1 MVHRPLLR
9 LLTSSSTAPHRP
21 SSTNLHHHRVHQQ
34 RRFFFFFRPQRQRI
48 ILSATQKRR
57 FSIYGFGE
65 QWTGALSRGPHR
77 LSIDE
82 APELSYD
89 EIHQLGVSQTM
100 VPLLYNDDGN
110 SSFGGVG
117 EEEEGMD
124 TNEINKWK
132 CVAASAGWGHTAI
145 IIVVD
150 DKCGEPE
157 RRRLLICGRPHD
169 FQTLMRLRR
178 LPTFVRNFCV
188 RYSLDGNGSDKDL
201 SKPSPMQRIASYL
214 AGENE
219 VTFHEDECR
228 RFGNVPTLLQVE
240 LPIKGE
246 RPALEGERIDNVAFA
261 KHVSSSSVS
270 SIHNRY
276 QNTLATSAGL
286 TAIISTTGTLY
297 CFGLNHRGQC
307 GIGSFNP
314 NIWKPTCVT
323 GLASTRYILDHGN
336 REYVGDD
343 MFREFRLQ
351 QNPIVSVALGLQHGV
366 ALDSEGQ
373 VFCWGKGERGQL
385 GQGRRTI
392 VEERE
397 ENPPDDENSSN
408 GDDTGIDAESGE
420 ATPTENRT
428 FEYALHVP
436 NFHDPFY
443 ATATVSASSSNIYVP
458 LLSEA
463 DSKVKCISAGMN
475 FTMAVTQSNLPYI
488 WGKNVRLNP
497 SYSASQMNIRTK
509 PVLDSTYPRYIPGL
523 PEGLT
528 IERIACGSHHAS
540 MLLSDGSVWAVGVAT
555 DKPVP
560 LWDEAVEVLAS
571 GVVDMRELI
580 SFTAGFDR
588 TVVVSGSSSSSGNSQ
603 QRQVIEVQLWS
614 SEELRQQGAVRPSLV
629 DYLESEKGN
638 EKICSIHRGWKHSIV
653 RTER

>member
-1 MVHRPLLR
+1 M
-9 LLTSSSTAPHRP
+9 
-21 SSTNLHHHRVHQQ
+21 
-34 RRFFFFFRPQRQRI
+34 
-48 ILSATQKRR
+48 
-57 FSIYGFGE
+57 
-65 QWTGALSRGPHR
+65 
-77 LSIDE
+77 
-82 APELSYD
+82 SYD
-89 EIHQLGVSQTM
+89 EIHQLGVAQTM

-110 SSFGGVG
+110 SSFQGAG

-124 TNEINKWK
+124 ANENKWK

-145 IIVVD
+145 IIVD
-150 DKCGEPE
+150 DDDNGSGGRATAADDDAAL

-188 RYSLDGNGSDKDL
+188 RYSLDGNGNAKDL
-201 SKPSPMQRIASYL
+201 SQPSPMQRIASYL

-228 RFGNVPTLLQVE
+228 RFGNVPTLLQVD
-240 LPIKGE
+240 LPIMGE
-246 RPALEGERIDNVAFA
+246 RPALEGERIDDVAFA
-261 KHVSSSSVS
+261 KHASSSSDS
-270 SIHNRY
+270 SIHNEY

-314 NIWKPTCVT
+314 NIWTPTSVT
-323 GLASTRYILDHGN
+323 GLASTRCILDHGD

-343 MFREFRLQ
+343 MFREFRQQ

-397 ENPPDDENSSN
+397 ENPPDDENSNN
-408 GDDTGIDAESGE
+408 GDDNIDAESGE

-443 ATATVSASSSNIYVP
+443 ATAAAVSASPSDVYVP

-463 DSKVKCISAGMN
+463 DSKVKFISAGMN
-475 FTMAVTQSNLPYI
+475 FTMAVTITNLPYI

-497 SYSASQMNIRTK
+497 SYSASQINIRTK

-571 GVVDMRELI
+571 GVVDMSELI

-588 TVVVSGSSSSSGNSQ
+588 TVVVSGSSSDGNNK

-614 SEELRQQGAVRPSLV
+614 SEELRQQGAVRPSWV
-629 DYLESEKGN
+629 DYLESEKGD

-653 RTER
+653 RTEK

>member
-1 MVHRPLLR
+1 M
-9 LLTSSSTAPHRP
+9 
-21 SSTNLHHHRVHQQ
+21 
-34 RRFFFFFRPQRQRI
+34 
-48 ILSATQKRR
+48 
-57 FSIYGFGE
+57 
-65 QWTGALSRGPHR
+65 
-77 LSIDE
+77 
-82 APELSYD
+82 SYD
-89 EIHQLGVSQTM
+89 EIHQLGVAQTM

-110 SSFGGVG
+110 SSFQGAG

-124 TNEINKWK
+124 ANENKWK

-145 IIVVD
+145 IIVD
-150 DKCGEPE
+150 DDDNGSGGRATAADDDAAL

-188 RYSLDGNGSDKDL
+188 RYSLDGNGNAKDL
-201 SKPSPMQRIASYL
+201 SQPSPMQRIASYL

-228 RFGNVPTLLQVE
+228 RFGNVPTLLQVD
-240 LPIKGE
+240 LPIMGE
-246 RPALEGERIDNVAFA
+246 RPALEGEPIDDVAFA
-261 KHVSSSSVS
+261 KHASSSSDS
-270 SIHNRY
+270 SIHNEY

-314 NIWKPTCVT
+314 NIWTPTSVT
-323 GLASTRYILDHGN
+323 GLASTRYILDHGD

-343 MFREFRLQ
+343 MFREFRQQ

-397 ENPPDDENSSN
+397 ENPPDDENSNN
-408 GDDTGIDAESGE
+408 GDDNIDAESGE

-443 ATATVSASSSNIYVP
+443 ATAAAVSASPSDVYVP

-463 DSKVKCISAGMN
+463 DSKVKFISAGMN
-475 FTMAVTQSNLPYI
+475 FTMAVTITNLPYI

-497 SYSASQMNIRTK
+497 SYSASQINIRTK

-571 GVVDMRELI
+571 GVVDMSELI

-588 TVVVSGSSSSSGNSQ
+588 TVVVSGSSSDGNNK

-614 SEELRQQGAVRPSLV
+614 SEELRQQGAVRPSWV
-629 DYLESEKGN
+629 DYLESEKGD